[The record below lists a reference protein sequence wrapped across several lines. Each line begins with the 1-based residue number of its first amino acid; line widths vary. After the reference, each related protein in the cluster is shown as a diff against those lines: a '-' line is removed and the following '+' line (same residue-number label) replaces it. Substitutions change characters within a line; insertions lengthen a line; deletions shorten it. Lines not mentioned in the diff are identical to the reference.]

1 MEWPPGVATFTI
13 TDAKAEVFRLKLAR
27 ESRGGLRPSLARLLE
42 GRQEKRHNG
51 RILYLHPHQLTRA
64 HLPASRAFTCAVCT
78 SRDMKERC
86 FLFVWRVCRGTLRGG
101 ERKWLSEAPAEG
113 LTGRWRK
120 GVICPLVFREK
131 ERKEEEERQWQ
142 QVAFRSGNGA
152 ARQIRAAVLSL
163 LPA

>member
-1 MEWPPGVATFTI
+1 
-13 TDAKAEVFRLKLAR
+13 
-27 ESRGGLRPSLARLLE
+27 
-42 GRQEKRHNG
+42 
-51 RILYLHPHQLTRA
+51 
-64 HLPASRAFTCAVCT
+64 
-78 SRDMKERC
+78 MKERC

-120 GVICPLVFREK
+120 GVICPLVFKEK

-152 ARQIRAAVLSL
+152 ARQIRSAVLSL
-163 LPA
+163 LPVQQDKAGVSFHRQGPSSFTFNPTVEQENLAVNTLERAYQRQLRPRWRSW